1 MKSPAMNIEPS
12 VPSHTAEAEP
22 VMQPHHDSS
31 SSSAMPL
38 LDGRCGLKALDQTSA
53 SARLRQLS
61 LVSAAMCLFALVALI
76 LLPWRQFVSG
86 SGRVI
91 AYNPLER
98 SLTIEAPLP
107 GKVHR
112 SFVVE
117 GQQVQEGDPLFEIV
131 DNDPNLLSNL
141 LQQRDAASAR
151 RDAAKTRVE
160 SLGLQIAE
168 QERALPL
175 ALDAGKTRLAAA
187 RFAAETARLQ
197 FERLKGLHADKRGL
211 VSQRDFELATLE
223 RDRTEAE
230 LQRAQAELD
239 RTPVDLRASIQG
251 ISAQRDSARAE
262 LASAEQSLTG
272 LEIQINQTR
281 MQKVTAPRAG
291 IVFRLQATEGTFL
304 RAGSPLCTIIAQTDK
319 PMVEVWLQGQDMPLV
334 MVRETAP
341 DGKVL
346 KEGSPVRLQ
355 FEGWPALQVI
365 GWPSLARGTFG
376 GEVVLVDPTDNG
388 KGKFRI
394 LVAEK
399 PDIVRGKDGQPT
411 PVPWPTSRWLRQ
423 GVRANGWVLLQR
435 VPLWYEVWRQLNG
448 FPPVISEDILDSKK

>member
-1 MKSPAMNIEPS
+1 MNGTESPTGS
-12 VPSHTAEAEP
+12 
-22 VMQPHHDSS
+22 PHPATVQSRN
-31 SSSAMPL
+31 SAMPL
-38 LDGRCGLKALDQTSA
+38 MDAHGNFEALDQTGG
-53 SARLRQLS
+53 SARLRQITL
-61 LVSAAMCLFALVALI
+61 AASILCLGALVGLI

-86 SGRVI
+86 SGRII

-98 SLTIEAPLP
+98 SLTVEAPLP
-107 GKVHR
+107 GKVQR

-117 GQQVQEGDPLFEIV
+117 GQEVREGEPLFEIV
-131 DNDPNLLSNL
+131 DNDPNLLTNL
-141 LQQRDAASAR
+141 LQQRDAAQAR

-160 SLGLQIAE
+160 SLAQQIAE
-168 QERALPL
+168 QERALPM
-175 ALDAGKTRLAAA
+175 ALEAAKTRLAAA
-187 RFAAETARLQ
+187 RYAADTARLQ
-197 FERLKGLHADKRGL
+197 FDRIKALHADARGL

-230 LQRAQAELD
+230 LQRGQAELD

-251 ISAQRDSARAE
+251 ITAQRDSARAE

-281 MQKVTAPRAG
+281 MQKVTAPRDG

-304 RAGSPLCTIIAQTDK
+304 RAGSPLCTIIARTDK

-334 MVRETAP
+334 IARETGP
-341 DGKVL
+341 DGKVV

-355 FEGWPALQVI
+355 FEGWPALQMI

-388 KGKFRI
+388 KGRFRI

-399 PDIVRGKDGQPT
+399 PDLVRGEDGRMT
-411 PVPWPTSRWLRQ
+411 PVPWPNSRWLRQ
-423 GVRANGWVLLQR
+423 GVRANGWVLLQQ
-435 VPLWYEVWRQLNG
+435 VPLWYEAWRQLNG
-448 FPPVISEDILDSKK
+448 FPPVISEDLLDPKK

>member
-1 MKSPAMNIEPS
+1 
-12 VPSHTAEAEP
+12 
-22 VMQPHHDSS
+22 
-31 SSSAMPL
+31 MPL
-38 LDGRCGLKALDQTSA
+38 LDGRCGLKALDQTCS
-53 SARLRQLS
+53 SRYLRRLS
-61 LVSAAMCLFALVALI
+61 IVSAAMCLIALVALI
-76 LLPWRQFVSG
+76 LLPWRQFVGG

-112 SFVVE
+112 AFVVE
-117 GQQVQEGDPLFEIV
+117 GQQVAEGDPLFEIV
-131 DNDPNLLSNL
+131 DNDPNLLVNM
-141 LQQRDAASAR
+141 LQQRESAAAR

-160 SLGLQIAE
+160 SLALQISE

-175 ALDAGKTRLAAA
+175 ALDAAKTRLAAA

-223 RDRTEAE
+223 RDRTAAE
-230 LQRAQAELD
+230 LQRSQAELD

-251 ISAQRDSARAE
+251 ITAQRDSARAE
-262 LASAEQSLTG
+262 LAAAEQSLTG
-272 LEIQINQTR
+272 LEIQISQTR
-281 MQKVTAPRAG
+281 MQKVTAPRPG

-334 MVRETAP
+334 LARETAP
-341 DGKVL
+341 DGKIL

-399 PDIVRGKDGQPT
+399 PDIVQGKDGQPT
-411 PVPWPTSRWLRQ
+411 PIPWPTSRWLRQ

-448 FPPVISEDILDSKK
+448 FPPVIPEEILDSKK

>member
-1 MKSPAMNIEPS
+1 MNSEPS
-12 VPSHTAEAEP
+12 PIASPTAEHSAP
-22 VMQPHHDSS
+22 GPAD
-31 SSSAMPL
+31 SAMPL
-38 LDGRCGLKALDQTSA
+38 LDGRSGFKSLDQTGPT
-53 SARLRQLS
+53 ARLRQINR
-61 LVSAAMCLFALVALI
+61 AAAILCVVAVGALI
-76 LLPWRQFVSG
+76 VLPWRQFVSG
-86 SGRVI
+86 SGRII

-107 GKVHR
+107 GKVQR

-117 GQQVQEGDPLFEIV
+117 GQEVREGEPLFEIV
-131 DNDPNLLSNL
+131 DNDPNLLTNL
-141 LQQRDAASAR
+141 LQQRDAARAR

-160 SLGLQIAE
+160 SLALQIGE
-168 QERALPL
+168 QEQALPL
-175 ALDAGKTRLAAA
+175 ALNAARTRLAAA
-187 RFAAETARLQ
+187 KYAADTARLQ
-197 FERLKGLHADKRGL
+197 FDRIKALHADARGL

-230 LQRAQAELD
+230 LQRSQAELE
-239 RTPVDLRASIQG
+239 RTPVDLRATIQG
-251 ISAQRDSARAE
+251 IGAQRDSARAE
-262 LASAEQSLTG
+262 LASAEQSLTV

-281 MQKVTAPRAG
+281 MQKVTAPRDG

-304 RAGSPLCTIIAQTDK
+304 RAGSPLCTIIARTDK
-319 PMVEVWLQGQDMPLV
+319 PMVEVWLQGHDMPLV
-334 MVRETAP
+334 SARETGP

-355 FEGWPALQVI
+355 FEGWPALQMI

-399 PDIVRGKDGQPT
+399 PDEVRGEDGRMT
-411 PVPWPTSRWLRQ
+411 PVPWPNARWLRQ
-423 GVRANGWVLLQR
+423 GVRANGWVLLKE
-435 VPLWYEVWRQLNG
+435 VPLWFEAWRQLNG
-448 FPPVISEDILDSKK
+448 FPPVISEDLLDPKK

>member
-1 MKSPAMNIEPS
+1 MNSEPAP
-12 VPSHTAEAEP
+12 TDALKAE
-22 VMQPHHDSS
+22 VSSDSS
-31 SSSAMPL
+31 TPSAMPL
-38 LDGRCGLKALDQTSA
+38 LDRRSGLSALDRTTS
-53 SARLRQLS
+53 SRQLRQLTVLS
-61 LVSAAMCLFALVALI
+61 ASLCLVSLVALI
-76 LLPWRQFVSG
+76 MLPWQQFVGG
-86 SGRVI
+86 SGRII

-98 SLTIEAPLP
+98 SLTVEAPLP

-131 DNDPNLLSNL
+131 DNDPNLLANL
-141 LQQRDAASAR
+141 LQQRDAAAAR
-151 RDAAKTRVE
+151 RDAGKTRVE
-160 SLGLQIAE
+160 SLGLQIGE

-175 ALDAGKTRLAAA
+175 ALEAAKTRLAAA
-187 RFAAETARLQ
+187 RFAADTARLQ
-197 FERLKGLHADKRGL
+197 FDRLKALYSDKRGL

-230 LQRAQAELD
+230 LQRSQAELD
-239 RTPVDLRASIQG
+239 RTPVDLRGAIQG
-251 ISAQRDSARAE
+251 ITAQRDSARAE

-272 LEIQINQTR
+272 VEIQISQTR

-304 RAGSPLCTIIAQTDK
+304 RAGSPLCTIIGQTDK
-319 PMVEVWLQGQDMPLV
+319 PMVEVWLSGQDMPLV
-334 MVRETAP
+334 IARETGP
-341 DGKVL
+341 DGRIVR
-346 KEGSPVRLQ
+346 EGSPVRLQ
-355 FEGWPALQVI
+355 FEGWPALQLV

-399 PDIVRGKDGQPT
+399 PDSIAGKDGKNT
-411 PVPWPTSRWLRQ
+411 LVPWPGSRWLRQ

-448 FPPVISEDILDSKK
+448 FPPVISEELLDPKK